1 VGFSNLSINVGER
14 YSFPSRANTYT
25 QAVDNSVGNSLI
37 SQISVLQDFRS
48 FLKSP
53 VDNTYNELKNMSKK
67 ENRLLT
73 VVTLS
78 TESVDSLWIEREFP
92 VNRYLLDIFP
102 QYVERSVENSE

>member
-1 VGFSNLSINVGER
+1 MGFSNLSINVGKR
-14 YSFPSRANTYT
+14 YSFPPRANTYT

-53 VDNTYNELKNMSKK
+53 VDNTYNELKNMCRK

-78 TESVDSLWIEREFP
+78 TESVDSLWIERGFSVNLQFDTTFP
-92 VNRYLLDIFP
+92 HA
-102 QYVERSVENSE
+102 VERIVENLE